1 MKKYARRLGAAAL
14 GTVGIAVL
22 SPAAYAQSLVLETG
36 HIDAFNVTANGSD
49 LSLSLKEDVTGQ
61 HVTHDPADVLLVVK
75 EAAKNADVAKVAEIG
90 KEGYLLPMSQDSNL
104 IWPGWDTQG
113 VREAGFS
120 AIDINFKKVAGPGD
134 VYMFKTG
141 SFGGT
146 ESLLADG
153 NYELTSGSSIHQ
165 DPPSHVHT
173 NWVFTEPGTY
183 TMCVQATGNGSSSNV
198 GKYVWQVGDGGP
210 NNVADCDGTAA
221 PVAAPPSKVK
231 SAPAT
236 STKKAAPAAKKQLP
250 DTGPNFMT
258 LSFIV
263 LGLGLMVFGAGMVRL
278 VRAGQAGK

>member
-14 GTVGIAVL
+14 ATVGIAVL

-153 NYELTSGSSIHQ
+153 SYEVTSGSSIHQ

-183 TMCVQATGNGSSSNV
+183 TMCVQATGNGASSNV

-210 NNVADCDGTAA
+210 SEVAECEGAAA
-221 PVAAPPSKVK
+221 PASKAK
-231 SAPAT
+231 NTPAT
-236 STKKAAPAAKKQLP
+236 SVKKAAPAAKKQLP

-263 LGLGLMVFGAGMVRL
+263 LGLGLMVFGAGMVWL
-278 VRAGQAGK
+278 VRAAQFGE

>member
-1 MKKYARRLGAAAL
+1 MKRLVYKLSAL
-14 GTVGIAVL
+14 GLVLGI
-22 SPAAYAQSLVLETG
+22 SMSTPAAWAQSLVLETG
-36 HIDAFNVTANGSD
+36 HIDAFNVTAEDGG
-49 LSLSLKEDVTGQ
+49 LKLTLKEDATGQ
-61 HVTHDPADVLLVVK
+61 HVLHDPQDVILKVK
-75 EAAKNADVAKVAEIG
+75 QEAMNEDVAKVAEIG
-90 KEGYLLPMSQDSNL
+90 KPGYLLPMAQDAGL

-113 VREAGFS
+113 VREGGFS
-120 AIDINFKKVAGPGD
+120 AIDINFKKVSGPGE

-146 ESLLADG
+146 ESLLAGG
-153 NYELTSGSSIHQ
+153 NYEVTSGSSIHQ

-210 NNVADCDGTAA
+210 NNVADCEGNAA
-221 PVAAPPSKVK
+221 PVAAPASKGK
-231 SAPAT
+231 SAAAT
-236 STKKAAPAAKKQLP
+236 STKKAASTAKKQLP

-278 VRAGQAGK
+278 VRAGQSGK